1 MKSKR
6 VVLITGA
13 AGGIGARV
21 VDRFLE
27 NGDTVIATDLGGP
40 ALDAFGQRHATLSEL
55 HAIDADIAEEAG
67 CDRVAAFASSRAG
80 RVDVLINCAGYFPS
94 TPFEQVTVAQW
105 RRVIDI
111 NLTGVFLMVKAVL
124 PLMQGRGWG
133 RIVNIGSAS
142 VFLGVAAQA
151 HYVAAKAG
159 VIGFT
164 RSLARALGPDGIT
177 ANVVT
182 PGLTITPAMS
192 EQIPPEFVAAQVKQR
207 AIPREQT
214 PDDLVGAV
222 FFLASPDATFLTGQ
236 TINVDGGRHM
246 L

>member
-1 MKSKR
+1 MKTGR
-6 VVLITGA
+6 AVVITGA
-13 AGGIGARV
+13 AGGIGASIV
-21 VDRFLE
+21 ARFLG
-27 NGDTVIATDLGGP
+27 NGDTVIATDIGVD
-40 ALDAFGQRHATLSEL
+40 ALAALAAQHGDEALHTFATDVSDEAACGRL
-55 HAIDADIAEEAG
+55 AD
-67 CDRVAAFASSRAG
+67 FARERAG

-94 TPFEQVTVAQW
+94 VAFDEMTAEQW
-105 RRVIDI
+105 RRIIDI

-124 PLMQGRGWG
+124 PLMRERGWG

-142 VFLGVAAQA
+142 VFLGVAMQA

-159 VIGFT
+159 VIGFS
-164 RSLARALGPDGIT
+164 RSLARSLGTAGIT
-177 ANVVT
+177 VNVVT
-182 PGLTITPAMS
+182 PGLTMTPVVRDHLSA
-192 EQIPPEFVAAQVKQR
+192 EFIANQIKAR

-222 FFLASPDATFLTGQ
+222 FFLASPDAEFMSGQ